1 MPIFTNT
8 FIGMTFSIIIFNLFY
23 MFTKRKS
30 LPVIYIYLVA
40 AIGGIMSIVPNLLSL
55 IGINLSGYACNIFFF
70 NCHLKGL
77 DTMTLSTISKIL
89 NNIIGGMSIGLMFF
103 ELAYFYNRKVREA
116 PSLKYFYLFSFL
128 SIIFAL
134 IPTFLRLVARYE
146 MPEYICNIFI
156 FNCLIERL
164 DPSGS
169 EAFSFIFF
177 SLFFITI
184 IIVSL
189 MIRREKKEYMLPTI
203 D

>member
-1 MPIFTNT
+1 MPIFTNI
-8 FIGMTFSIIIFNLFY
+8 FIGMTFSIITFNLFY
-23 MFTKRKS
+23 MFTKKKS
-30 LPVIYIYLVA
+30 LPVVYIYLVA
-40 AIGGIMSIVPNLLSL
+40 AIGGIMSVVPNLLSL
-55 IGINLSGYACNIFFF
+55 IEINLSGYACNIFFF
-70 NCHLKGL
+70 NCYLRDL
-77 DTMTLSTISKIL
+77 DAMILSTISKIL

-103 ELAYFYNRKVREA
+103 ELAYFYNRKVRET
-116 PSLKYFYLFSFL
+116 PNLKYFYLFSFL
-128 SIIFAL
+128 GIILAL
-134 IPTFLRLVARYE
+134 IPTFLRLTARYE

-156 FNCLIERL
+156 FNCLIEKL

-203 D
+203 E

>member
-1 MPIFTNT
+1 MPIFTSI

-30 LPVIYIYLVA
+30 LPVAYIYLVA
-40 AIGGIMSIVPNLLSL
+40 VIGGIMSIVPNLLSL

-70 NCHLKGL
+70 NCHLGSL
-77 DTMTLSTISKIL
+77 DAATLSTISKIL

-134 IPTFLRLVARYE
+134 IPTILRIAVKYE
-146 MPEYICNIFI
+146 MPEYICNVFI

-177 SLFFITI
+177 TLFFITVV
-184 IIVSL
+184 IVSL
-189 MIRREKKEYMLPTI
+189 MIRKEKKEYMLPTI